1 MDMPDR
7 SRTRPRDTNQLAKAI
22 VEIATGERPNFTEEE
37 AKSAASILGRMG
49 GLKGG
54 KARAEKLSA
63 KRRSQI
69 ARKAAAA
76 RWRKHDD

>member
-1 MDMPDR
+1 MPDR
-7 SRTRPRDTNQLAKAI
+7 SRKRPHQLAKAVI
-22 VEIATGERPNFTEEE
+22 AIATGERPDFTEEE
-37 AKSAASILGRMG
+37 TKSAAALLGRMG

-69 ARKAAAA
+69 ARLAATA